1 MKVSVREAQ
10 ILELLQRGMTNKEIG
25 QELGLSPYTVRDQI
39 SAMLVRYD
47 LSGRTALTAL
57 HTKKTFARE
66 VGISDRHANNSGG
79 CAVGS

>member
-1 MKVSVREAQ
+1 MKLSMRESQ
-10 ILELLQRGMTNKEIG
+10 ILDLLQRGMTNKEIG
-25 QELGLSPYTVRDQI
+25 QELRLSPYTVRDQI

-47 LSGRTALTAL
+47 LNGRAALTAF

-66 VGISDRHANNSGG
+66 VGLSDRRANRGG